1 MYKLIAVDLDG
12 TLLDDNKEI
21 SKETIASI
29 KEAANDG
36 LYFVFSSGR
45 PIITQM
51 RFYNRIGINMPMIA
65 CNGAVI
71 AYPDYNNII
80 INEYFNKDI
89 LIDLVN
95 YLNNKNKSFIA
106 WSNNG
111 LYCNKVNKYT
121 TSYHDACKHAN
132 VEIKVIK
139 DYNKFYDLLINK
151 MIVIDESDNIQIFLK
166 DVKEDIRNKCNYF
179 TSQSYFLEFVPSG
192 IDKGIAIEKLAKYL
206 DIKKEEIIAIG
217 DGFNDLS
224 MFEHAGLKVA
234 MENAS
239 EYVKSQSNYIT
250 SNNNNNG
257 VKEVIDKFVL
267 GDNNE
272 KRK

>member
-12 TLLDDNKEI
+12 TLLDDNKDI
-21 SKETIASI
+21 SKETIESI
-29 KEAANDG
+29 KKAVEMG
-36 LYFVFSSGR
+36 VYFVLSSGR

-51 RFYNRIGINMPMIA
+51 RFYNKIGVNMPMIA
-65 CNGAVI
+65 CNGAII

-80 INEYFNKDI
+80 INEHFNKDV
-89 LIDLVN
+89 LIDLVE
-95 YLNNKNKSFIA
+95 YFNNKNKSFIA
-106 WSNNG
+106 WSNND

-132 VEIKVIK
+132 VNIKEIK
-139 DYNKFYDLLINK
+139 DYNKFYDSLINK
-151 MIVIDESDNIQIFLK
+151 MIVIDDSDNIQMLIK
-166 DVKEDIRNKCNYF
+166 DVKEDINNKCNYF
-179 TSQSYFLEFVPSG
+179 TSQSYFLEFVPEG

-217 DGFNDLS
+217 DGFNDLP

-234 MENAS
+234 MANAS
-239 EYVKSQSNYIT
+239 KYVKSKSNYIT
-250 SNNNNNG
+250 SDNNSNG

-272 KRK
+272 KR